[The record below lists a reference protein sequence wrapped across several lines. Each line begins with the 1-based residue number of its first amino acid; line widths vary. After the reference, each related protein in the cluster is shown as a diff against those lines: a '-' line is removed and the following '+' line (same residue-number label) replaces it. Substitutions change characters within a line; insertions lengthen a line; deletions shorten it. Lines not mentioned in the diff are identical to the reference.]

1 MAERAADVL
10 VIGDDLL
17 FLATACETLR
27 EDGLAVQS
35 AVTAKEGLQALARG
49 CAPRLIVLDLVSL
62 GMSARNFLAL
72 VKLALARSR
81 SPVVLVTSV
90 AAEDMPGELQFDGVV
105 LKSVGASQL
114 VSLVHR
120 YCGEA

>member
-1 MAERAADVL
+1 MSERAADVL

-17 FLATACETLR
+17 FLATACEALR
-27 EDGLAVQS
+27 ERGLAVRS
-35 AVTAKEGLQALARG
+35 AVTAEEGLTALARG
-49 CAPRLIVLDLVSL
+49 GAPRLIVLDLVSL

-72 VKLALARSR
+72 VKRALARSR
-81 SPVVLVTSV
+81 SPFVLVTAV
-90 AAEDMPGELQFDGVV
+90 AAEEMPGELQVDGVV

-120 YCGEA
+120 YCGGA